1 MVSRAVIILKIKIIG
16 ISPFALR
23 QISVHAELTLG
34 HLLYSLNDV
43 TPQPITPRLTQS
55 SERIARRQTRSVVI
69 KARTLV
75 KRSLSALLG
84 QCKKGTGSVIGS

>member
-55 SERIARRQTRSVVI
+55 SERIARRQTPVVI